1 MKHKSLTIVICA
13 VLLNGCTAVAE
24 RNPYDPYEPYNRTM
38 FKINDKADQYVLKP
52 VAKGYRKVTPKPVQ
66 TAVGNFFN
74 NLRDV
79 VSFGSNMLRGEVGKA
94 GYDFMRVA
102 VNTTFGL
109 GGLINIADEA
119 GMPSHKNTLGD
130 TFATWGWKKS
140 NYFVYPLLGPS
151 TVRDSVAGTLVSV
164 YPVES
169 AIIPKPI
176 GRFSATVL
184 KAVDQRAQYLELTER
199 LDQMA
204 MDKYAYT
211 RDMYMAIRNKQV
223 GNEVAPENE
232 INVDDLVE
240 NNAESSN
247 TLPENKIDPKN
258 QKTEPQTKPIII
270 PNPTPQP
277 VSKTSSQNEPQMETN
292 TIQVELGQMQNIHP
306 EAQMAQIGGDLIEQ
320 DVLQYQPIAS
330 QIWQYQSKQ

>member
-1 MKHKSLTIVICA
+1 MKHKSLAIVMCIL
-13 VLLNGCTAVAE
+13 LLNGCSTVAE
-24 RNPYDPYEPYNRTM
+24 RNPYDPYEPYNRAM
-38 FKINDKADQYVLKP
+38 FKFNDKADQYVLKP
-52 VAKGYRKVTPKPVQ
+52 VAKGYRKVTPKPVR

-79 VSFGSNMLRGEVGKA
+79 VSLGSNVLRGDVGKA

-119 GMPSHKNTLGD
+119 GMPNNKNTLGD

-151 TVRDSVAGTLVSV
+151 TVRDSLADTILGV
-164 YPVES
+164 YPIES
-169 AIIPKPI
+169 AVVPKTA
-176 GRFSATVL
+176 GRYAVATL
-184 KAVDQRAQYLELTER
+184 KAVDKREGLLELTDR

-211 RDMYMAIRNKQV
+211 RDMYMAMRNKQL
-223 GNEVAPENE
+223 GNEVPEETE

-240 NNAESSN
+240 GSANPETEN
-247 TLPENKIDPKN
+247 TIQDNPLDSQNKQEKQKIDPVI
-258 QKTEPQTKPIII
+258 KPKSA
-270 PNPTPQP
+270 QP
-277 VSKTSSQNEPQMETN
+277 VSKTSSQNELQTD
-292 TIQVELGQMQNIHP
+292 TIQVELGQTQNTSP
-306 EAQMAQIGGDLIEQ
+306 EAQIGGDVLEK
-320 DVLQYQPIAS
+320 DVLQYQSLAS